1 MGLVSI
7 WSALKIR
14 AIFLIQSDGQQ
25 IRMGTLTRVSR
36 ACGNFALCLIP
47 YQMFEIPPLRLA
59 VSWLVLIRF
68 RYTITKST
76 KCSRTAIVN
85 FIPFILSLFKKHCL
99 CSKYKGEEK
108 PSSQT
113 LFSTRLFII
122 VCITIVQRTRRVIKI

>member
-25 IRMGTLTRVSR
+25 IRMGTLTRVSLVR
-36 ACGNFALCLIP
+36 GNFDLCLIP

-76 KCSRTAIVN
+76 KCSRIAIVN
-85 FIPFILSLFKKHCL
+85 FI
-99 CSKYKGEEK
+99 
-108 PSSQT
+108 
-113 LFSTRLFII
+113 
-122 VCITIVQRTRRVIKI
+122 TIFH